1 MASTPQQSLPDG
13 FVSSLACAIC
23 GAPALR
29 VAHLKSF
36 PDYVACGSCKASFVA
51 EADGARVLY
60 GNIPKSFPAARA
72 AALRKWMTL
81 AEVEAIA
88 IDERPAP
95 SPPPRPAS
103 VPLHSEPLDDREASL
118 RRDGFGCRPHSHA
131 AGDRAASDSGGPAG
145 DGRRD

>member
-60 GNIPKSFPAARA
+60 GNIPEVVPGCPRCRPTQVDDFGGGRGDRHRRA
-72 AALRKWMTL
+72 P
-81 AEVEAIA
+81 
-88 IDERPAP
+88 RPI
-95 SPPPRPAS
+95 STPPPR
-103 VPLHSEPLDDREASL
+103 V
-118 RRDGFGCRPHSHA
+118 
-131 AGDRAASDSGGPAG
+131 RAAPL
-145 DGRRD
+145 RTT